1 MKKLCFGTVF
11 KLLCQMKKG
20 GNQEKLYA
28 LLVTPSD
35 NYAPDKGSVGN
46 RKSGEDD
53 LPNIE
58 KDYFTDTTRPIEEIV
73 LLYRTGLE
81 KQLKSDYKAAF
92 VRAIK
97 DVLREDPISP
107 DTVIGSDGNTK
118 QLILDSEKFDFHV
131 FITNLMKYCS
141 GITNSGCKAS
151 VSEISSSFLEDRKS
165 TGQKIYIQDEE
176 LNAVVTERLDLT
188 IDAAAFSKVFTEIN
202 ADKYSLALLNP
213 NRIKIFKLRVGTKEF
228 DKSGIMD
235 FILNN
240 ISYYVYSRTKRKDIV
255 SQHNISS
262 LSFRAI
268 TELKRSNS
276 YKTPKD
282 TFCEMMLYSFMESS
296 MHAPKILSGFEV
308 HEAGT
313 SIKKS
318 AGIYL
323 LPAGSVSSNNQI
335 VFGCSQAHDNLQE
348 AIDDVLTQA
357 LNIKNNM
364 DNEIQLLD
372 PSVLRANLSKESA
385 EYLREVIRPSRSIDM
400 ESDDAF
406 GIFVSYSIAVPNKD
420 TLSLVDYRRAVEA
433 QMDTDI
439 LAQLPHIK
447 EKIEELGLKDH
458 SFYLFVLPL
467 DSVENDATKIM
478 DFSAGGV

>member
-1 MKKLCFGTVF
+1 
-11 KLLCQMKKG
+11 MKKG

-35 NYAPDKGSVGN
+35 KYADPDKGSVGN

-97 DVLREDPISP
+97 DVLSEDPISP
-107 DTVIGSDGNTK
+107 DTVIGSAGNTK
-118 QLILDSEKFDFHV
+118 QVIIEKETFDFHILIV
-131 FITNLMKYCS
+131 NLMKYCS
-141 GITNSGCKAS
+141 GIDNSGCKSS

-176 LNAVVTERLDLT
+176 LNAVVKERLDLT
-188 IDAAAFSKVFTEIN
+188 IDAAAFSTVFTEIN
-202 ADKYSLALLNP
+202 ADKYSLTLLNP
-213 NRIKIFKLRVGTKEF
+213 NRIKIFKLRIGTKEF

-240 ISYYVYSRTKRKDIV
+240 ISYYVYSRTKRQDIV
-255 SQHNISS
+255 SRQNISS

-268 TELKRSNS
+268 KELKRSSS

-313 SIKKS
+313 PIKKS

-335 VFGCSQAHDNLQE
+335 VFGCSQAHDNLQN

-357 LNIKNNM
+357 LNIKNNR

-372 PSVLRANLSKESA
+372 PSVLRASLSA
-385 EYLREVIRPSRSIDM
+385 EAAEYVRDVIRPSRSTDM
-400 ESDDAF
+400 EADDAF

-420 TLSLVDYRRAVEA
+420 ALSLVDYRRAVET
-433 QMDTDI
+433 QMDADI